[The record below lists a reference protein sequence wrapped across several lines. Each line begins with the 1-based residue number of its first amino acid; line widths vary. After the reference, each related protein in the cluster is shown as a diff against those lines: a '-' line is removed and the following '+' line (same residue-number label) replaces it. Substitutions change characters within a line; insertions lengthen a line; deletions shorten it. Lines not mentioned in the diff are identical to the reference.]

1 MEPKTSQPFPQSF
14 SPTIPPSISAV
25 VGVTGHRHL
34 FKEDHE
40 TLKEKIRTFFLEN
53 FQPEERVL
61 VLCGLAEGADQLAAE
76 TVLEL
81 KRTGR
86 PNLTLIGVLPM
97 PLGFYEED
105 FAETAQDS
113 NAEETQNAVSA
124 DSPRRA
130 FYRLLALADRSV
142 ELPLVAGNRER
153 SLAQEPID
161 RVIQYDLLGAE
172 LADSATVIL
181 ALWDG
186 VTDGLK
192 PGGTGDVVRRAFLK
206 PEKTRVFQIVT
217 PQDRKSHTR
226 PQNALEA
233 RWLTEWPN

>member
-1 MEPKTSQPFPQSF
+1 MNSETTPSL
-14 SPTIPPSISAV
+14 PPSISAV

-34 FKEDHE
+34 FKEDRD
-40 TLKEKIRTFFLEN
+40 TLKEKICTFFLEN

-61 VLCGLAEGADQLAAE
+61 VLSGLAEGADQLAAE
-76 TVLEL
+76 AVLEL

-86 PNLTLIGVLPM
+86 PNLTLVGVLPM

-105 FAETAQDS
+105 FAECASDV
-113 NAEETQNAVSA
+113 NAETARDAVQT

-142 ELPLVAGNRER
+142 ELPLESVNRER

-172 LADSATVIL
+172 LADSSTVIL

-206 PEKTRVFQIVT
+206 PEKTRVYQIVT
-217 PQDRKSHTR
+217 PQDRKSRVR
-226 PQNALEA
+226 PQDALEA